1 MENQNQ
7 ESKMPEVISKDD
19 MEKRKIAECTIKDKT
34 FVITV
39 DKKIFRKCDDGSYK
53 ECSEDDEETS
63 FLRKYTAPPKSLD
76 IDR

>member
-1 MENQNQ
+1 MENQGN
-7 ESKMPEVISKDD
+7 EIPEIISAED
-19 MEKRKIAECTIKDKT
+19 MEKRKIAECTIKNRN
-34 FVITV
+34 FVITA
-39 DKKIFRKCDDGSYK
+39 DKKIFEKCEDGNYK